1 MNVDFADEELI
12 VDLEEQSNFT
22 SRHTGRTLKRIR
34 LRLIA
39 GSLLAH
45 RSLLLKIRRAEH
57 EGISSTDEA
66 GSVTG
71 RWEVAK
77 SSFCC
82 QGEGHNS
89 EYHHEIVLEE
99 IEDLMAQSLRLNDI
113 ILCPYSYE
121 EEFDGDDLC
130 IRSRVMVTPEQDAR
144 LRLLM
149 KDDGYFSVVRHG
161 ICEQPREMRFSNTIL
176 WSRHGNMFK
185 YEIVLVDKSYD
196 ERDRPLVRL
205 FQPQISRMQSAVAA
219 QAEMVEAMLDALITR
234 KYLTQGDVTEMRKK
248 AAERA
253 WDRRREFFEVS
264 DIDEFLRPA
273 PRLTW
278 D

>member
-66 GSVTG
+66 GNVTG

-121 EEFDGDDLC
+121 EEFDGDELC

-161 ICEQPREMRFSNTIL
+161 ICEQPREMRFPTPSSGPVMEICSNT
-176 WSRHGNMFK
+176 R
-185 YEIVLVDKSYD
+185 SYWWI
-196 ERDRPLVRL
+196 R
-205 FQPQISRMQSAVAA
+205 
-219 QAEMVEAMLDALITR
+219 AMMKGAGPSSGSSSHR
-234 KYLTQGDVTEMRKK
+234 Y
-248 AAERA
+248 
-253 WDRRREFFEVS
+253 
-264 DIDEFLRPA
+264 PA
-273 PRLTW
+273 CSLP
-278 D
+278 